1 MNASVKDHEELVKI
15 NSLMTKVRDNSI
27 RQLNM
32 SNEDTNDEYYKGA
45 YDVTMIVMQ
54 EIDKYLFSDH
64 DAIFKF
70 ITGGY

>member
-64 DAIFKF
+64 DVIFKF

>member
-1 MNASVKDHEELVKI
+1 MDTQVKDHDELVKI

-27 RQLNM
+27 KKINQ
-32 SNEDTNDEYYKGA
+32 SDSKDSEEYYKGA

-64 DAIFKF
+64 DAIFRF
-70 ITGGY
+70 IVGGY